1 MSGSPTYAEI
11 QLREAEERR
20 LAEERRRRAEEERK
34 RREEAERR
42 ARIEL
47 ANRLRAT
54 LATEASRLKAD
65 LNALRVAAVE
75 GALAG
80 GVPHLEPQ
88 IDAVVAAAVGG
99 PEMVTQA
106 LGQVRATA
114 ARVTT
119 LRDGLAKQ
127 AAAVASI
134 QDDVRREAAQEA
146 ARIAVAFRSAEA
158 SAEASREHATI
169 NLIADLQARV
179 AGVEADEITM
189 AWSGDEVH
197 AVAVAIEAVRAAQDP
212 QEAARTLGERLD
224 QALQHAQARQLAE
237 ERRAY
242 IVTSLQQ
249 GLREQGFQVSD
260 ATIVGDEATGEVAF
274 RAVRADRRWVD
285 VNVPLAGHIFYD
297 VDGTD
302 RITERATD
310 GLAYTSCDET
320 EARLEALH
328 ADLDQRFGIEA
339 GELFWESK
347 DPQRQRRNANELPT
361 GGPSAT
367 RKQG

>member
-54 LATEASRLKAD
+54 LATEASSLKAD

-75 GALAG
+75 GTLAG

-146 ARIAVAFRSAEA
+146 ARLAVALT

-189 AWSGDEVH
+189 AWSADEVQ

-212 QEAARTLGERLD
+212 REAARALGERLD
-224 QALQHAQARQLAE
+224 QALQHAQVRQLAE

-242 IVTSLQQ
+242 IVSSLQQ
-249 GLREQGFQVSD
+249 GLREQGFKVGD

-285 VNVPLAGHIFYD
+285 VNVPLAGHVFYD

-302 RITERATD
+302 RITERGTD

-347 DPQRQRRNANELPT
+347 DPQRQRRSANELPT

>member
-1 MSGSPTYAEI
+1 MSGSPTYAQI
-11 QLREAEERR
+11 QLRQAEERR
-20 LAEERRRRAEEERK
+20 LAEERRRRAEEQRK
-34 RREEAERR
+34 RREEAERC
-42 ARIEL
+42 ARIDL
-47 ANRLRAT
+47 ANRLCAT

-75 GALAG
+75 GSLAAD
-80 GVPHLEPQ
+80 VPHMEPQ

-99 PEMVTQA
+99 PEMVAQA

-146 ARIAVAFRSAEA
+146 ARLTEALTSAET
-158 SAEASREHATI
+158 SREHVAI
-169 NLIADLQARV
+169 NLIADLQVRV

-189 AWSGDEVH
+189 AWSTDEVH

-212 QEAARTLGERLD
+212 QEAARILGERLD
-224 QALQHAQARQLAE
+224 QALQHAQVRQLAE

-242 IVTSLQQ
+242 IVSSLQL
-249 GLREQGFQVSD
+249 GLRQQGFQVGD
-260 ATIVGDEATGEVAF
+260 AAIVGDEATGEVAF

-285 VNVPLAGHIFYD
+285 VNVPLTGHVFYD

-302 RITERATD
+302 RVTEFGTD
-310 GLAYTSCDET
+310 GLAYTSCNET

-347 DPQRQRRNANELPT
+347 DPQRQQRNANELPT

-367 RKQG
+367 RKRG